1 MNKPKIRFKGFEGE
15 WKEKALGDV
24 VDEFK
29 YGINAAAVSY
39 DGENKYLRIT
49 DIDEGSRAFIK
60 DELASPDADLS
71 SCNEYI
77 MQDGDIVIARTG
89 ASVGKSY
96 IYHPIDGKVYFAGFL
111 IRARVN
117 KNVDREFV
125 FQNTLTD
132 GFKKYIRFVSQR
144 SGQPG
149 VNAEELK
156 SYLMNL
162 PASLPEQRAIASYF
176 TSLDAQITASTSR
189 LSSLKQIK
197 AASQLNMFPQKGE
210 TVPRVR
216 FKGFQGEWK
225 EMQFGVAFE
234 YQRNNSLSRA
244 ELSDEGIVANIHY
257 GDVLIKYGDCLD
269 VSKDVLTYVK
279 DKKIGMALYKKGA
292 LRNGDVIFAD
302 AAEDNTV
309 GKCTEVICEENVC
322 IISGLHTIAC
332 RPQVEVV
339 ERYLGCSLNSPSFH
353 NQLLPHI
360 QGTKI
365 SSISKNA
372 LSSTSIF
379 LPSLPEQRAI
389 ASYFTAL
396 DAQITLQRERLE
408 KLKQI
413 KAACLEK
420 MFA

>member
-1 MNKPKIRFKGFEGE
+1 MNKPKIRFNGFEGE

-162 PASLPEQRAIASYF
+162 PASLPEQRALASYF
-176 TSLDAQITASTSR
+176 TSLDAQIAASTSR

-197 AASQLNMFPQKGE
+197 AASLLNMFPQKGE
-210 TVPRVR
+210 TVPCVR

-225 EMQFGVAFE
+225 ERKLGEVCLVNRGVRITRKDLSNAEGYPVFQNTNYPLGF
-234 YQRNNSLSRA
+234 YQYYNVEAKNPFVIIGGSA
-244 ELSDEGIVANIHY
+244 G
-257 GDVLIKYGDCLD
+257 LIGFSNKEFWAADDC
-269 VSKDVLTYVK
+269 VYFK
-279 DKKIGMALYKKGA
+279 DKEETDKSFLYNILCSHEAEIKKEVRGSSVPRLDRSILEK
-292 LRNGDVIFAD
+292 LRIN
-302 AAEDNTV
+302 
-309 GKCTEVICEENVC
+309 
-322 IISGLHTIAC
+322 
-332 RPQVEVV
+332 
-339 ERYLGCSLNSPSFH
+339 
-353 NQLLPHI
+353 
-360 QGTKI
+360 
-365 SSISKNA
+365 
-372 LSSTSIF
+372 

>member
-1 MNKPKIRFKGFEGE
+1 MNKPKIRFNGFEGE

-162 PASLPEQRAIASYF
+162 PASLPEQRALASYF
-176 TSLDAQITASTSR
+176 TSLDAQIAASTSR

-197 AASQLNMFPQKGE
+197 AASLLNMFPQKGE

-322 IISGLHTIAC
+322 IVSGLHTIAC

-396 DAQITLQRERLE
+396 NAQITLHRERLE

>member
-96 IYHPIDGKVYFAGFL
+96 IYRPIDGKVYFAGFL

-162 PASLPEQRAIASYF
+162 PASLLEQRALASYF
-176 TSLDAQITASTSR
+176 TSLDAQIAASTSR

-197 AASQLNMFPQKGE
+197 AASLLNMFPQKGE
-210 TVPRVR
+210 MVPRVR
-216 FKGFQGEWK
+216 FKGFEGEWK
-225 EMQFGVAFE
+225 ERKLGEVCLVNRGVRITRKDLSNAEGYPVFQNTNYPLGF
-234 YQRNNSLSRA
+234 YQYYNVEAKNPFVIIGGSA
-244 ELSDEGIVANIHY
+244 G
-257 GDVLIKYGDCLD
+257 LIGFSNKEFWAADDC
-269 VSKDVLTYVK
+269 VYFK
-279 DKKIGMALYKKGA
+279 DKEETDKSFLYNILCSHEAEIKKEVRGSSVPRLDRSILEK
-292 LRNGDVIFAD
+292 LRIN
-302 AAEDNTV
+302 
-309 GKCTEVICEENVC
+309 
-322 IISGLHTIAC
+322 
-332 RPQVEVV
+332 
-339 ERYLGCSLNSPSFH
+339 
-353 NQLLPHI
+353 
-360 QGTKI
+360 
-365 SSISKNA
+365 
-372 LSSTSIF
+372 

-396 DAQITLQRERLE
+396 DAQITLHRERLE

-413 KAACLEK
+413 KAACLER

>member
-197 AASQLNMFPQKGE
+197 AASLLNMFPQKGE
-210 TVPRVR
+210 MVPRVR

-225 EMQFGVAFE
+225 KVKIGDVAPLTGGFAFQSGQFKTSGVPII
-234 YQRNNSLSRA
+234 RISNILS
-244 ELSDEGIVANIHY
+244 SGIVGGDFVYYNEFKGDSEFRLY
-257 GDVLIKYGDCLD
+257 KGDVVIAMSGATTGKVATFEANDFGYQNQRVGKFSRTNLVNYELLSKLVSAPNFQKKIISKLTSSAQPNAS
-269 VSKDVLTYVK
+269 SKDIDSIDLVVP
-279 DKKIGMALYKKGA
+279 
-292 LRNGDVIFAD
+292 
-302 AAEDNTV
+302 EE
-309 GKCTEVICEENVC
+309 TE
-322 IISGLHTIAC
+322 
-332 RPQVEVV
+332 
-339 ERYLGCSLNSPSFH
+339 
-353 NQLLPHI
+353 
-360 QGTKI
+360 
-365 SSISKNA
+365 
-372 LSSTSIF
+372 
-379 LPSLPEQRAI
+379 EQHAI

-396 DAQITLQRERLE
+396 DAQITLHRKRLE